1 MVSKHGE
8 VDKFLEQEES
18 ITEQLT
24 DPNQVMV
31 MVMKMFMVEM
41 MMTMWCL
48 LQVKITWSRL
58 EEKYKMHKNKGKQ
71 LNAVPNTHNGQQHSN
86 KSAS

>member
-41 MMTMWCL
+41 TMT
-48 LQVKITWSRL
+48 T
-58 EEKYKMHKNKGKQ
+58 
-71 LNAVPNTHNGQQHSN
+71 
-86 KSAS
+86 

>member
-31 MVMKMFMVEM
+31 MLMKMFIVEM
-41 MMTMWCL
+41 MMTL
-48 LQVKITWSRL
+48 
-58 EEKYKMHKNKGKQ
+58 
-71 LNAVPNTHNGQQHSN
+71 
-86 KSAS
+86 

>member
-18 ITEQLT
+18 ITELLT

-31 MVMKMFMVEM
+31 MMMKMFMVEM

-48 LQVKITWSRL
+48 PQVKITSSRL

-71 LNAVPNTHNGQQHSN
+71 LNAVPNTHNGQQYSN

>member
-8 VDKFLEQEES
+8 VDKFLEQEEN

-31 MVMKMFMVEM
+31 MVIKMFMVEM
-41 MMTMWCL
+41 MMT
-48 LQVKITWSRL
+48 I
-58 EEKYKMHKNKGKQ
+58 
-71 LNAVPNTHNGQQHSN
+71 
-86 KSAS
+86 

>member
-24 DPNQVMV
+24 DPNQVIE

-41 MMTMWCL
+41 MMT
-48 LQVKITWSRL
+48 I
-58 EEKYKMHKNKGKQ
+58 
-71 LNAVPNTHNGQQHSN
+71 
-86 KSAS
+86 

>member
-18 ITEQLT
+18 VTEQLT

-31 MVMKMFMVEM
+31 MVVKMFMVEM
-41 MMTMWCL
+41 TMTMW
-48 LQVKITWSRL
+48 SSSEDNL
-58 EEKYKMHKNKGKQ
+58 EQ
-71 LNAVPNTHNGQQHSN
+71 T
-86 KSAS
+86 

>member
-18 ITEQLT
+18 VTEQLT

-31 MVMKMFMVEM
+31 MVMKMFM
-41 MMTMWCL
+41 MMTMRCI

-71 LNAVPNTHNGQQHSN
+71 LNAVPNTQNGQQHSN
-86 KSAS
+86 KSA